1 MDLATAG
8 TAFATIFFAELP
20 DKTMLATIVLSARF
34 RRPLPVWLGAASALA
49 TQVLIAVAFGRLLR
63 LLPDRP
69 VKFAVAALFAIG
81 AIVLWRGH
89 AHDDDVDGDRD
100 ELATSRPAVATNR
113 RSWISVAA
121 TVYGVVFVA
130 EWGDL
135 TQLATASLA
144 THGAPIS
151 VFAGAAVAMAT
162 VAAIGTVA
170 GRTLLRLVPERVLH
184 RVAAVIF
191 GGLCVYFVY
200 AAITTADVSGSI
212 DLAG

>member
-1 MDLATAG
+1 MDLAAAA
-8 TAFATIFFAELP
+8 TAFVTIFFAELP

-34 RRPLPVWLGAASALA
+34 GRPLPVWLGAASALA

-89 AHDDDVDGDRD
+89 AHDGD
-100 ELATSRPAVATNR
+100 ELAASRPDVATVR
-113 RSWISVAA
+113 RSWISVTA
-121 TVYGVVFVA
+121 TVYGVVFLA

-144 THGAPIS
+144 THRAPFP

-170 GRTLLRLVPERVLH
+170 GRTLLRLVPARVLH
-184 RVAAVIF
+184 RVAAVLF
-191 GGLCVYFVY
+191 GALAVYFLY
-200 AAITTADVSGSI
+200 AAITTVDVSGSI
-212 DLAG
+212 RLG